1 MKRAL
6 IGHTGFVGGN
16 LKAQL
21 PFDDFY
27 NTSNIESIAGK
38 SYDLVVSAGAPAVK
52 WLANQKPME
61 DMLAID
67 RLMKALK
74 GVEAQRF
81 VLISTVD
88 VYPRPIGVDER
99 TVVDL
104 AACQPYGTHR
114 LLLEGFVG
122 MKWPQ
127 AVIVRLPGLF
137 GPGLKKNVIFDF
149 LNDNR
154 LDLVHQ
160 DGVLQYYDLADVG
173 RDVMRCLDAGL
184 TKVNFAT
191 EPVPTLDIARH
202 VFGREFTNT
211 LPAPGPRYDF
221 HTIHAGVFGKNG
233 PYLASKA
240 EVLAKMKRFVD
251 AQRAARS

>member
-21 PFDDFY
+21 AFDDLY
-27 NTSNIESIAGK
+27 NTSNIESIAGR
-38 SYDLVVSAGAPAVK
+38 SYDLIVSAGAPAAK
-52 WLANQKPME
+52 WIANQKPME
-61 DMLAID
+61 DMMAIE

-74 GVEAQRF
+74 GVTARRF
-81 VLISTVD
+81 ALISTVD
-88 VYPRPIGVDER
+88 VYPRPIGVDEN

-104 AACQPYGTHR
+104 AACQPYGTNR
-114 LLLEGFVG
+114 LMLEGFVG
-122 MKWPQ
+122 MKWPD
-127 AVIVRLPGLF
+127 AAIVRLPGLF
-137 GPGLKKNVIFDF
+137 GSGLKKNVVYDF

-160 DGVLQYYDLADVG
+160 DGIIQYYDLANIG

-184 TKVNFAT
+184 RKVNFAT
-191 EPVPTLDIARH
+191 EPVATTEIARR

-211 LPAPGPRYDF
+211 LPTPGPRYDF
-221 HTIHAGVFGKNG
+221 HTIHAGVFGRTG
-233 PYLASKA
+233 RYLATRD
-240 EVLAKMKRFVD
+240 EVLDAMKRFVD
-251 AQRAARS
+251 AQRAAR

>member
-1 MKRAL
+1 MKTAL

-21 PFDDFY
+21 AFDDLY

-38 SYDLVVSAGAPAVK
+38 SYDLIVSAGAPAVK

-61 DMLAID
+61 DMMAIE
-67 RLMKALK
+67 RLMKALQ
-74 GVEAQRF
+74 GVTAKRF

-88 VYPRPIGVDER
+88 VYPRPIGVDET

-104 AACQPYGTHR
+104 AACQPYGTNR
-114 LLLEGFVG
+114 LMLEGFVG
-122 MKWPQ
+122 MKWPD

-137 GPGLKKNVIFDF
+137 GPGLKKNVVYDF

-160 DGVLQYYDLADVG
+160 DGILQYYDLAHIG
-173 RDVMRCLDAGL
+173 RDVMRALDAGL
-184 TKVNFAT
+184 RKVNFAT
-191 EPVPTLDIARH
+191 EPVPTIDIARH

-211 LPAPGPRYDF
+211 LPLPGPRYDF
-221 HTIHAGVFGKNG
+221 HTIHAATFGG
-233 PYLASKA
+233 RGHYLSSKA
-240 EVLAKMKRFVD
+240 DVLAAMKRFVD
-251 AQRAARS
+251 AQRAAKA